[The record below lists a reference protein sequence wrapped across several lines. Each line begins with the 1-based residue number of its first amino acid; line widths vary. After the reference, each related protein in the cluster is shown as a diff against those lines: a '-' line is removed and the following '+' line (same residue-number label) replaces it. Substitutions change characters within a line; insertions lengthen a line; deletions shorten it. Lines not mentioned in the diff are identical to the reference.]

1 MQSHALEAGHGWQWI
16 VEGFRLFRK
25 NPLIWIVLTTILFFI
40 ALALGVIPF
49 IGAALFSLLSPIFTA
64 GLMAGC
70 RALEKDEEIEIA
82 HLFGGFRLNTGDLI
96 TIGGVYLI
104 GQILIYGVLVLVGGD
119 ALSAIVSGAA
129 SDDRAATPVAIDQL
143 LPAAVAGLALSLP
156 LWMAVW
162 FAPLLVM
169 FDKLTAVAA
178 LKQSFAACL
187 KNVAPFL
194 VYAIVFMILGVI
206 AAIPFGLGFLI
217 LAPMLFGSVYASYK
231 DVFKTGLPGGRLRIG
246 DSEMP

>member
-1 MQSHALEAGHGWQWI
+1 M
-16 VEGFRLFRK
+16 
-25 NPLIWIVLTTILFFI
+25 ILFFI

-49 IGAALFSLLSPIFTA
+49 IGAALFSLLSPVFTA

-70 RALEKDEEIEIA
+70 RALEKDQEIEIA
-82 HLFGGFRLNTGDLI
+82 HLFGGFRLNMTDLI

-119 ALSAIVSGAA
+119 AVSALISGAI
-129 SDDRAATPVAIDQL
+129 DDDPAAMPAVVDQL
-143 LPAAVAGLALSLP
+143 LPAAIAGLALALP

-162 FAPLLVM
+162 FAPLLVI

-178 LKQSFAACL
+178 LKQSFVACL

-194 VYAIVFMILGVI
+194 VYAIVMLILGVI

-231 DVFKTGLPGGRLRIG
+231 DVFKTGVPGGQLGIG
-246 DSEMP
+246 DSELP